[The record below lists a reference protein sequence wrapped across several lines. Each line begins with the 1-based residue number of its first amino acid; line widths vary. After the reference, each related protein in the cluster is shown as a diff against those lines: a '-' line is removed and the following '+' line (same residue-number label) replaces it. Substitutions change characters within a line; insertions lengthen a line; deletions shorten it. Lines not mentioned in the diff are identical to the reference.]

1 MNSAFNNFLFL
12 FLFLFFFL
20 SAKFTIQ
27 TKEEELH
34 IRFMI
39 EIIMIIIKDKAQSRF
54 HVLQGLQMAVI
65 FNLKISLSWSKPLTK
80 LTCKIWAK
88 SVGQSVRSFSISLLF
103 YGLSLLIRPNQHL
116 KEEILSNRSV
126 QEKSFA
132 TYITGNLWLKF
143 ANSIKKRAKLWKS
156 SKLFQMLFA

>member
-1 MNSAFNNFLFL
+1 
-12 FLFLFFFL
+12 
-20 SAKFTIQ
+20 
-27 TKEEELH
+27 
-34 IRFMI
+34 MI
-39 EIIMIIIKDKAQSRF
+39 EIIMIMIKKTQKWDSKGSPGIEKFLLTSLVSMFLR
-54 HVLQGLQMAVI
+54 VS
-65 FNLKISLSWSKPLTK
+65 KISLSWLKPLIK
-80 LTCKIWAK
+80 FICKIWAK
-88 SVGQSVRSFSISLLF
+88 SVGPSVRSFSIWLLF
-103 YGLSLLIRPNQHL
+103 YRLSLLIRPNQHL

>member
-1 MNSAFNNFLFL
+1 M
-12 FLFLFFFL
+12 
-20 SAKFTIQ
+20 
-27 TKEEELH
+27 H

-39 EIIMIIIKDKAQSRF
+39 EIIMIILKKTQKWESKAQSRF

-80 LTCKIWAK
+80 FTCKIWAK

-103 YGLSLLIRPNQHL
+103 YGLSLLIRPNQQL
-116 KEEILSNRSV
+116 NKKFFSNRSV

-143 ANSIKKRAKLWKS
+143 ANSITKRAKLRKLS
-156 SKLFQMLFA
+156 ELFQMLFA